1 MADRP
6 AVSRSRPFARLAVGG
21 ALALAA
27 HLVARPSIA
36 AAQPAPATTATR
48 TSSLA
53 RPLPPRGASSVA
65 RPRPRLAV
73 LVVVDQL
80 GSESWNRWLPLADG
94 GFAELARRGAVY
106 PAGRHAQA
114 NTATGPGHA
123 SIATGSWPNVH
134 GVVSNEWYDPSSGA
148 LVYCVGDP
156 EHEFGPKK
164 LAVPT
169 LADQLRVA
177 TQGRARVASIALKDR
192 VAILLGG
199 QRPDLALW
207 YDYRRGALAH
217 GRWSGAEAPAWLAPL
232 RALGD
237 PEAARGKVWDRLR
250 PELDYEAWS
259 TRDDNPWEGQIPG
272 LGRTFPRTLGDGTTL
287 ETWRDPFRA
296 TPGLLDAVFT
306 IAERATV
313 ELGLGA
319 DDAPDLLAIGASSLD
334 FAGHFYGPRAQESLD
349 VFLRTDR
356 ALGRLMRALEAR
368 LGRDAIVYALTG
380 DHGAALAPED
390 AAELGLPAARIRGRP
405 LEDTIERAL
414 APLATGKQRA
424 VKVKWIDAPLLYL
437 DWPESPPPG
446 SPERAALRRA
456 AARAL
461 RTSPHVIDAQ
471 ASEDVRAFA
480 EPWRPLFERVLFPGR
495 EPDLLFLQRP
505 HDVIDARYGTG
516 SNHGTPYAYDMNVPI
531 VVAGPGVRAGRD
543 ARPVDVTRIVPT
555 LSALLHIN
563 PPAAA
568 LEAPLP
574 AIDP

>member
-1 MADRP
+1 MCRRRPAEARSRALDRP
-6 AVSRSRPFARLAVGG
+6 ASGAAIVVAACVGLAAMPPARAAPTTGSSTAARGG
-21 ALALAA
+21 AKM
-27 HLVARPSIA
+27 S
-36 AAQPAPATTATR
+36 
-48 TSSLA
+48 
-53 RPLPPRGASSVA
+53 ASSK
-65 RPRPRLAV
+65 PRARLAV

-106 PAGRHAQA
+106 PTGRHAQA

-123 SIATGSWPNVH
+123 SIATGAWPNVH
-134 GVVSNEWYDPSSGA
+134 GVVSNEWYDANTGA

-156 EHEFGPKK
+156 EHEFGPKQ

-169 LADQLRVA
+169 LADQLRAA
-177 TQGRARVASIALKDR
+177 TQGRGRVVSIAIKDR

-207 YDYRRGALAH
+207 YDYRRGALVH
-217 GRWSGAEAPAWLAPL
+217 GRWSGAAAPAWLAPL
-232 RALGD
+232 RAIGD
-237 PEAARGKVWDRLR
+237 PEAVRGQVWDRLR
-250 PELDYEAWS
+250 PDLDYAAWS
-259 TRDDNPWEGQIPG
+259 TRDDNPWEGQLPG
-272 LGRTFPRTLGDGTTL
+272 LGRTFPRTLGEGAAL
-287 ETWRDPFRA
+287 EAWREPFRA
-296 TPGLLDAVFT
+296 TPALLDGVFT

-319 DDAPDLLAIGASSLD
+319 DDAPDLLAVGASSLD
-334 FAGHFYGPRAQESLD
+334 FVGHYYGPRAQESLD

-390 AAELGLPAARIRGRP
+390 AAELGLPAMRIRGRP

-414 APLATGKQRA
+414 APLATGKQRP

-446 SPERAALRRA
+446 SAERTALRRA

-461 RTSPHVIDAQ
+461 RTSPHVLDAR
-471 ASEDVRAFA
+471 AVEDVRDFA
-480 EPWRPLFERVLFPGR
+480 EPWRPLFERVVFPGR
-495 EPDLLFLQRP
+495 EPDLLLLQRP

-531 VVAGPGVRAGRD
+531 VIAGPGVRASRD
-543 ARPVDVTRIVPT
+543 PRPVDVTRIVPT